1 MAVTRLF
8 FKIPTQSSTT
18 TYTLDL
24 ARELSKHHR
33 TLIRQKQLFTV
44 YGGIYQDS
52 DNSNAYFSTAPHYW
66 VTKSAINRGF
76 KAWKKQLSD
85 TMQNHDFAEGSSSQL
100 KTSKYNDFKIVL
112 DSSHNASATSSN
124 TLPSLDASGIQLP
137 SGEWSYSTLTR
148 PRPDQPDSNGVY
160 HQFAS
165 DQFVVQIVGDHV
177 SSGTSDAQ
185 GDLNYS
191 RVSLIK
197 SWLNS
202 RPTKDNNDDSPLN
215 QPNLDADPIFQ
226 MFVVGDSDE
235 DQAVID
241 VINDQN
247 DTPPYDMDKLYGHN
261 GESADAG
268 LNLQMQCIVS
278 PDTNSGVASVAGFQ
292 ALCGLVR
299 LEVTGGTGST
309 GASLILDV
317 ESNGVGF

>member
-1 MAVTRLF
+1 MIGRVMAVTRLF

-33 TLIRQKQLFTV
+33 TLIRQKQIFTV

-66 VTKSAINRGF
+66 VTKRSINRTF

-85 TMQNHDFAEGSSSQL
+85 TMSASPDSIL

-112 DSSHNASATSSN
+112 DSAHNASPASTT
-124 TLPSLDASGIQLP
+124 TLKSLDASGIALP
-137 SGEWSYSTLTR
+137 NGEWAYSTLTR
-148 PRPDQPDSNGVY
+148 PRPDVAANDGSY
-160 HQFAS
+160 IALAS
-165 DQFVVQIVGDHV
+165 DQFVVQIVGDHI
-177 SSGTSDAQ
+177 SNGSANDGS
-185 GDLNYS
+185 LNYS
-191 RVSLIK
+191 RVGAIA

-202 RPTKDNNDDSPLN
+202 RPILNSNQDSPDDN
-215 QPNLDADPIFQ
+215 AAMDDDPLIQ
-226 MFVVGDSDE
+226 MFALGDSDE
-235 DQAVID
+235 DQQIIN

-261 GESADAG
+261 GESADNG

-278 PDTNSGVASVAGFQ
+278 PDTNTGVASVAGFQ
-292 ALCGLVR
+292 AICGLVR
-299 LEVTGGTGST
+299 IEVTGSTGST
-309 GASLILDV
+309 GASLILDI